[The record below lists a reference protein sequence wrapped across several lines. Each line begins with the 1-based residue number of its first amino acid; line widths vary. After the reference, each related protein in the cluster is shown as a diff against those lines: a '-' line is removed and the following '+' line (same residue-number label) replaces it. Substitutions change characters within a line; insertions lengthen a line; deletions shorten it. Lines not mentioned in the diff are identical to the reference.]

1 MEYTAST
8 GPNTVIIPDT
18 LVAPTD
24 LEDKFT
30 YVIWADTARWN
41 SWSRWLESQSSSTK
55 DKDL

>member
-18 LVAPTD
+18 LVVPTG
-24 LEDKFT
+24 LEDKIT
-30 YVIWADTARWN
+30 YIIWADTSRWN

-55 DKDL
+55 D